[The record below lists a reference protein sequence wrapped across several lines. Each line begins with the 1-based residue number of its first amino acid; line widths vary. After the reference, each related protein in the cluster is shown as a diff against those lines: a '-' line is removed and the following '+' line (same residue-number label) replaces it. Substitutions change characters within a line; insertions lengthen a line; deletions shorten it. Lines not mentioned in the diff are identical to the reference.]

1 MSAATRPPRHPAAA
15 AEARDGGRRREAVAG
30 RGGTDLLS
38 SSGGGG
44 AALRVVGGGGPPRWR
59 SGGGGGGARGASHP
73 RTRGGGRRRSVGLS
87 PFFRGVF
94 FSFFFP
100 FYSSSGLGLGRRIV
114 SYRRACARLLLV
126 WASRRVALFFS
137 FFFFLVAL
145 APSVRACVRKYGPP
159 STQAKRRRRCGFSY
173 SSCERICP
181 LLTRRFLLWCNTLLR
196 R

>member
-137 FFFFLVAL
+137 FFFFWSRWRLVCVL
-145 APSVRACVRKYGPP
+145 ACVNMGRRAHRQSDADVAGFPIRAASESVRC
-159 STQAKRRRRCGFSY
+159 
-173 SSCERICP
+173 
-181 LLTRRFLLWCNTLLR
+181 
-196 R
+196 